1 MRIHESAIDS
11 WTPTPD
17 RARDEALCREL
28 EEGAVIRM
36 PKTGFELLETER
48 RFLSHEWSGARSKNI
63 SLRPGAANA
72 RGAQGAE
79 ADLASLGA
87 MMARYADASE
97 GLVDTLFPRHRAGR
111 TRGNTSFRPV
121 AIESAERSWRSDDRR
136 LHVDSFASNPVHG
149 RRILRVFSNVHP
161 GDQPREW
168 LVGEPFADF
177 ASRFFPRVKPPLPGA
192 ARLLA
197 AFGVTKRPRSA
208 YDHFMLGMHDAAK
221 ADTEYQR
228 DAPRQRIDFA
238 PGETWIAF
246 TDQVVHAATRGQF
259 ALEQTFYLDVDRMND
274 RAASPL
280 AVLER
285 MAGRPLVR

>member
-1 MRIHESAIDS
+1 MRIHESVIDS
-11 WTPTPD
+11 WTPKPD
-17 RARDEALCREL
+17 DVRDEILCRAL
-28 EEGAVIRM
+28 EEGAVIRLA
-36 PKTGFELLETER
+36 KTRFELQPTEH
-48 RFLSHEWSGARSKNI
+48 RFLSQGWSGARSKNI

-72 RGAQGAE
+72 RGAQGAA

-97 GLVDTLFPRHRAGR
+97 GLVDSLFPHHREGR

-161 GDQPREW
+161 GDEPREW

-221 ADTEYQR
+221 ADAEYQR
-228 DAPRQRIDFA
+228 DAPRRRVDFA

-259 ALEQTFYLDVDRMND
+259 ALEQTFYVNVDRMKD
-274 RAASPL
+274 RDASPL
-280 AVLER
+280 AILER
-285 MAGRPLVR
+285 MAGKVLVG

>member
-17 RARDEALCREL
+17 SARDEALCREL
-28 EEGAVIRM
+28 EEGAVIRL
-36 PKTGFELLETER
+36 PRACFELLATER
-48 RFLSHEWSGARSKNI
+48 RFLSQGWSGARSKNI

-72 RGAQGAE
+72 RGAQGA
-79 ADLASLGA
+79 ATDLASLGA

-97 GLVDTLFPRHRAGR
+97 GLVDALFPRHRTGR

-161 GDQPREW
+161 GDEPREW

-228 DAPRQRIDFA
+228 DAPRQRVDFA

-259 ALEQTFYLDVDRMND
+259 AFEQTFYVNVDRMKD
-274 RAASPL
+274 REASPL
-280 AVLER
+280 AILER
-285 MAGRPLVR
+285 MAGRPLVA

>member
-1 MRIHESAIDS
+1 MRIHESTIDA
-11 WTPTPD
+11 WTPGPD
-17 RARDEALCREL
+17 VARDEALCSAL
-28 EEGAVIRM
+28 ENGAVIRL
-36 PKTGFELLETER
+36 PRSRFDLQPAER
-48 RFLSHEWSGARSKNI
+48 RFLSQAWSGAGSKNI
-63 SLRPGAANA
+63 SLRPGEASA
-72 RGAQGAE
+72 RGAQGAD

-87 MMARYADASE
+87 VMARYADASE
-97 GLVDTLFPRHRAGR
+97 TLVDTLFARYREGR

-121 AIESAERSWRSDDRR
+121 AIESAGRSWRSDDRR

-161 GDQPREW
+161 GDEPREW
-168 LVGEPFADF
+168 LVGEPFPDF
-177 ASRFFPRVKPPLPGA
+177 ASRFFPRVRPPLPGA

-197 AFGVTKRPRSA
+197 ALGVTKRARSA

-221 ADTEYQR
+221 ADAGYQR
-228 DAPRQRIDFA
+228 DAPRDRIGFA

-259 ALEQTFYLDVDRMND
+259 ALEQTFYVNVDRMKD

-280 AVLER
+280 AILER
-285 MAGRPLVR
+285 MAGRSLVA